1 VKIQDAIMS
10 RQDANA
16 AFALSS
22 FLQGTNATYIDDIY
36 ARYEK
41 DPASVDPEWQ
51 DFFKSLKDT
60 PADVRKNAEGP
71 SWSRANWPLS
81 PRDDLTSALDGNWAE
96 VEKAVGSKLAAKFQD
111 KAQANGHDKALEK
124 GQEKGAEVTAA
135 ELHQATR
142 DSVRALML
150 IRAYRMRGHFHAKL
164 DPLGIEAPRN
174 REELDPRS
182 YGFEESDFDRK
193 IFLDHVLG
201 LEYGSLR
208 EIVAICERTYCQTL
222 GVEFMHIS
230 NAAQKSWIQE
240 RIEGPDKEISF
251 TREGRRAILNKLIE
265 SEGFEKFCDVKFTGT
280 KRFGL
285 DGAESLIP
293 ALEQIIKRGGNLG
306 VKEII
311 VGMPHRGRLNVLTQ
325 VLGKPHRALFHEFK
339 GGSANPDA
347 VEGSG
352 DVKYHLGASSDR
364 EFDGNRIHLSLTA
377 NPSHL
382 EIVDPVVLGKVRA
395 KQDQHGDPPDQRI
408 SVMPLLM
415 HGDAA
420 FAGQG
425 VVAECFGLSDLKG
438 YRTGGSVH
446 FIVNNQIGFTTY
458 PRYSRSSPYPSD
470 VAKMIDAPIFHV
482 NGDDPEAVVFAAKV
496 ATEFRQKFHKP
507 VVIDMFC
514 YRRHGHNEGDEPAFT
529 QPVMYKKI
537 ATHPSTL
544 EIYAKRLVTEGVITE
559 GEVEKAKAD
568 WRARLDAEFEA
579 GTGYKPNKADWLDGK
594 WAGFKIA
601 DQEEDARRGVTG
613 VDVTELKDIG
623 RKITKVPDGFRAH
636 RTIQRFLD
644 NRAKAIDSGLGIDWA
659 TGEALAFCTLLEE
672 GHHVRLSGQDSERGT
687 FSQRH
692 SVLIDQEDESRYTPF
707 NHLGGD
713 QGHYEVINSLL
724 SEEAVLGFEYGYSL
738 AEPNALAM
746 WEAQFGDFANGAQ
759 VLFDQFISSGE
770 RKWLR
775 MSGLVCLLPHG
786 YEGQG
791 PEHSSAR
798 LERYLQMCA
807 EDNMQVVYPTTPANY
822 FHVLRRQLHREIRKP
837 LILMTPKSLLRHK
850 RAVSQLDELGKD
862 TTFHRILYD
871 DAQMRPDE
879 KTTLQPD
886 AKIRRVILC
895 SGKVY
900 YDLYDEREKRGIDD
914 VYIMRIEQLYPVPLK
929 ALVQELGRFKGAE
942 VIWCQEEPRNMG
954 AWHFIEPYLEWV
966 LNQINAPHRRPRYAG
981 RAASAATAT
990 GLMSKHLAQLKAFLD
1005 EALN

>member
-1 VKIQDAIMS
+1 MS

-41 DPASVDPEWQ
+41 DPASVDHDWRE
-51 DFFKSLKDT
+51 FFKSLKDQ
-60 PADVRKNAEGP
+60 PADVLKNAEGP
-71 SWSRANWPLS
+71 SWARNNWPVTS
-81 PRDDLTSALDGNWAE
+81 RDDLTSALDGNWAQ
-96 VEKAVGSKLAAKFQD
+96 VEKAMGDKIAA
-111 KAQANGHDKALEK
+111 KAQAKA
-124 GQEKGAEVTAA
+124 QAMGAEVTVA

-142 DSVRALML
+142 DSVRAIML
-150 IRAYRMRGHFHAKL
+150 IRAYRMRGHFHANL

-182 YGFEESDFDRK
+182 YGFTKADFDRK

-201 LEYGSLR
+201 LEYGTLH

-265 SEGFEKFCDVKFTGT
+265 AEGFEKFCDTKFTGT

-306 VKEII
+306 VKEIV

-325 VLGKPHRALFHEFK
+325 VMGKPHRALFHEFK
-339 GGSANPDA
+339 GGSANPAD

-364 EFDGNRIHLSLTA
+364 EFDGNQIHLSLTA

-382 EIVDPVVLGKVRA
+382 EIVDPVVMGKVRA
-395 KQDQHGDPPDQRI
+395 KQDQHGDPPDMRI
-408 SVMPLLM
+408 SVLPLLM

-425 VVAECFGLSDLKG
+425 VVAECFSLSDLKG
-438 YRTGGSVH
+438 YRTGGSLH

-496 ATEFRQKFHKP
+496 AIEFRQKFHKP

-537 ATHPSTL
+537 AAHPSTL
-544 EIYAKRLVTEGVITE
+544 EIYAKRLIGDGVITV
-559 GEVEKAKAD
+559 GEVEKARAD

-601 DQEEDARRGVTG
+601 GEEEDARRGVTG
-613 VDVTELKDIG
+613 VDVVALKEIG
-623 RKITKVPDGFRAH
+623 RKITKVPDGFRVH
-636 RTIQRFLD
+636 RTIARFLE
-644 NRAKAIDSGLGIDWA
+644 NRAKAIENGTGIDWA
-659 TGEALAFCTLLEE
+659 TGEALAFCSLLQE

-724 SEEAVLGFEYGYSL
+724 SEEAVVGFEYGYSL

-759 VLFDQFISSGE
+759 VVFDQFISSGE

-798 LERYLQMCA
+798 LERYLQLCA
-807 EDNMQVVYPTTPANY
+807 EDNMQVCYPTTPANY

-850 RAVSQLDELGKD
+850 RAVSRLDELGNG

-871 DAQMRPDE
+871 DAQMLPDE
-879 KTTLQPD
+879 KIKLVPD
-886 AKIRRVILC
+886 DKIRRVVLC

-900 YDLYDEREKRGIDD
+900 YDLYDEREKRGLDD
-914 VYIMRIEQLYPVPLK
+914 IYLMRVEQLYPVPLK
-929 ALVQELGRFKGAE
+929 ALVMELGRFKGAE
-942 VIWCQEEPRNMG
+942 VVWFQEEPRNMG

-966 LNQINAPHRRPRYAG
+966 LNQINAPNKRPRYAG
-981 RAASAATAT
+981 RAAAAATAT
-990 GLMSKHLAQLKAFLD
+990 GLMSKHLAQLKAFVD

>member
-1 VKIQDAIMS
+1 MS

-22 FLQGTNATYIDDIY
+22 FLQGTNATYIDDLY
-36 ARYEK
+36 ARYEQ
-41 DPASVDPEWQ
+41 DPASVDAEWQ
-51 DFFKSLKDT
+51 EFFKSLKDT
-60 PADVRKNAEGP
+60 PADVQKNAEGP
-71 SWSRANWPLS
+71 SWGRDNWPLTPS
-81 PRDDLTSALDGNWAE
+81 DELTSALDGNWVT
-96 VEKAVGSKLAAKFQD
+96 VEKAVGTKLAAK
-111 KAQANGHDKALEK
+111 AQAK
-124 GQEKGAEVTAA
+124 GVEPSAA
-135 ELHQATR
+135 DINQATR

-164 DPLGIEAPRN
+164 DPLGIEAQRD
-174 REELDPRS
+174 REELDPRT
-182 YGFEESDFDRK
+182 YGFTEADFDRK

-230 NAAQKSWIQE
+230 NAAQKAWIQE

-251 TREGRRAILNKLIE
+251 TREGRRAILNKLVE
-265 SEGFEKFCDVKFTGT
+265 AEGFEKFCDLKFTGT

-306 VKEII
+306 VKEI
-311 VGMPHRGRLNVLTQ
+311 VLGMPHRGRLNVLTQ
-325 VLGKPHRALFHEFK
+325 VMGKPHRALFHEFK

-364 EFDGNRIHLSLTA
+364 EFDNNKIHLSLTA

-395 KQDQHGDPPDQRI
+395 KQDQHGDPPDMRI
-408 SVMPLLM
+408 SVLPMLM

-425 VVAECFGLSDLKG
+425 VVAECFSLSDLKG
-438 YRTGGSVH
+438 YRTGGSLH

-496 ATEFRQKFHKP
+496 AIEFRQKFHKP

-529 QPVMYKKI
+529 QPVMYKRI
-537 ATHPSTL
+537 ASHPSTL
-544 EIYAKRLVTEGVITE
+544 EIYARRLIADGVMTE

-568 WRARLDAEFEA
+568 WRARLDAELEA
-579 GTGYKPNKADWLDGK
+579 GSGYKPNKADWLDGK
-594 WAGFKIA
+594 WAGLKSA
-601 DQEEDARRGVTG
+601 DQEEEARRGVTG
-613 VDVTELKDIG
+613 VDVNILKDIG
-623 RKITKVPDGFRAH
+623 RKITKVPDGFRVH
-636 RTIQRFLD
+636 RTIQRFLE
-644 NRAKAIDSGLGIDWA
+644 NRAKAIDNGVGIDWA
-659 TGEALAFCTLLEE
+659 TGEALAFCTLLQE
-672 GHHVRLSGQDSERGT
+672 GRHVRLSGQDSERGT

-707 NHLGGD
+707 NHLGHD

-738 AEPNALAM
+738 AEPKALAM

-798 LERYLQMCA
+798 LERFLQMCA

-837 LILMTPKSLLRHK
+837 LIMMTPKSLLRHK
-850 RAVSQLDELGKD
+850 RAVSQLDELGAD

-879 KTTLQPD
+879 KTRLTTD
-886 AKIRRVILC
+886 DKIRRVVLC

-900 YDLYDEREKRGIDD
+900 YDLYEEREKRGIDD
-914 VYIMRIEQLYPVPLK
+914 IYIMRVEQLYPVPLK
-929 ALVQELGRFKGAE
+929 ALVQELGRFKNAE
-942 VIWCQEEPRNMG
+942 VVWCQEEPRNMG

-966 LNQINAPHRRPRYAG
+966 LNQIHAPNRRPRYAG

-990 GLMSKHLAQLKAFLD
+990 GLMSKHQAQLKAMLD